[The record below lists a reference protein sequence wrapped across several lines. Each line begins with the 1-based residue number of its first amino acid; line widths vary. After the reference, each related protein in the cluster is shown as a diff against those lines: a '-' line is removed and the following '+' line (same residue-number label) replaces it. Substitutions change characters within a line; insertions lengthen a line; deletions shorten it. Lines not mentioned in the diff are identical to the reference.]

1 MNQIFKTIIFIPKV
15 GYAFF
20 SPIVSKLMERREKQ
34 TQNDNNY
41 KKNVYK
47 SKKRRKTNKIK
58 KQKKRKTKNK
68 TKKKGKNY
76 K

>member
-1 MNQIFKTIIFIPKV
+1 MNQIFKTIVFIPKV

-34 TQNDNNY
+34 TQNDKNY
-41 KKNVYK
+41 KENVYK
-47 SKKRRKTNKIK
+47 SKKRKKTNKT
-58 KQKKRKTKNK
+58 KKRKIKRKNK
-68 TKKKGKNY
+68 TKKKVKNY